1 MLQLIVI
8 FILASATIIVLVWT
22 GSQVFQEQE
31 DPVGDRLT
39 ELQTNAMVATPRG
52 TQRRKSGRGFLGR
65 FVYII
70 SLIPG
75 ADGWIRDNEKKL
87 GRAGVKSK
95 SAASIFVICGFVSMV
110 LLLAGMAW
118 LQRNNSP
125 EVHAG
130 RYGGCFFIIGSHGA
144 VDGVGAPRKSG
155 IDKRLQEA
163 LPDTVDLLGIVL
175 GTGLALDQAMVRV
188 SEEMQYIYPALAN
201 EFYTVV
207 MQVRAGQE
215 RSNAFQQLVR
225 RTGLEDIKS
234 LSAMI
239 IQSERFGTSLSQA
252 LKVYADALRT
262 RRKLRAEAAVGKAG
276 IKMLFPIVIFILP
289 VLFVITLVPGM
300 LSVLHDLKTLGGGGN
315 SLGSVR

>member
-1 MLQLIVI
+1 MLILVFIVSFITVAGLIWTAAQL
-8 FILASATIIVLVWT
+8 
-22 GSQVFQEQE
+22 FQEPD
-31 DPVGDRLT
+31 DPVADRLA
-39 ELQTNAMVATPRG
+39 ELQNNALVATPRG
-52 TQRRKSGRGFLGR
+52 AVRRKGGGGFLNR
-65 FVYII
+65 LVYAI

-75 ADGWIRDNEKKL
+75 ADGWIRENEKKL
-87 GRAGVKSK
+87 ARAGVRSK
-95 SAASIFVICGFVSMV
+95 SGTAIFVVCCFLFM
-110 LLLAGMAW
+110 LLIMAGMAW

-125 EVHAG
+125 AQMF
-130 RYGGCFFIIGSHGA
+130 GGMAAAFIIGF
-144 VDGVGAPRKSG
+144 VGPSLVLGRMEKRYRR
-155 IDKRLQEA
+155 RLQEA

-188 SEEMQYIYPALAN
+188 SEELQYIYPELAN

-215 RSNAFQQLVR
+215 RSSAFKQLVR

-239 IQSERFGTSLSQA
+239 IQSERFGTSLAQA

-289 VLFVITLVPGM
+289 VLFVITLVPGV
-300 LSVLHDLKTLGGGGN
+300 LSVLHDLKTLGSGAAN
-315 SLGSVR
+315 QIR